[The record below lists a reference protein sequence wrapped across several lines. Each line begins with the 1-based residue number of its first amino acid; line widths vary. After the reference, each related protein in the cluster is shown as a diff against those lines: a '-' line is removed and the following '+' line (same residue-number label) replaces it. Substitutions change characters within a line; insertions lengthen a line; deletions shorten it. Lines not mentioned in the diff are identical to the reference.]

1 MNDGVEGDAHR
12 RTFGPCAFP
21 FDPTAGTARFRPIEP
36 RHSEQL
42 LTQLHCSAFL
52 WVGLRE
58 RHKCTKSI

>member
-1 MNDGVEGDAHR
+1 MMELKGVRFA
-12 RTFGPCAFP
+12 PP
-21 FDPTAGTARFRPIEP
+21 FDPTAGTAWFRPIEP

-58 RHKCTKSI
+58 RHKCTKDIQKQHFK